1 MTKYIQI
8 DVRDVERARELFQ
21 ETAIVSDDGEVEFP
35 GLSEQEIENAP
46 VWMAVDAGIPGAVV
60 KER

>member
-1 MTKYIQI
+1 MKYVQI
-8 DVRDVERARELFQ
+8 DVRDVERAREMFG

-35 GLSEQEIENAP
+35 GLSEEEIASAP
-46 VWMAVDAGIPGAVV
+46 LWMEIDGDIPGAVV